1 MTALAV
7 ILGAIALIGGWLMG
21 FYNGVITLR
30 NKVEAAFA
38 DIDTQLKRRY
48 DLIPNL
54 METVKGY
61 MKHEKGTLEEI
72 VKLRGQAMGAGN
84 MKDQSQAEGLL
95 TGALK
100 SLFALAENYPD
111 LKADTSFLELQEN
124 LSEVEEH
131 INSARRYYNGTV
143 KDFNTKIQL
152 FPGNLVAGIFGFTN
166 KEFFEAEEVEK
177 ENVKVEF

>member
-72 VKLRGQAMGAGN
+72 VKLRSQAMGAGT